1 MIDFVLG
8 LALALGLGSL
18 VYFTNRKP
26 TSSAAPPIETPPG
39 GFVCQCGDGFSLGVV
54 ILGAVTALSL
64 RLAVE
69 VWR

>member
-1 MIDFVLG
+1 MSRFEQAVMIV
-8 LALALGLGSL
+8 
-18 VYFTNRKP
+18 
-26 TSSAAPPIETPPG
+26 AA
-39 GFVCQCGDGFSLGVV
+39 VLGVV